1 MTANR
6 QLRTLLDTAGLV
18 WLHPKELWEQTALRL
33 LERVSQ
39 ALGIGKRT
47 LMDIWKEYERP
58 GTPWTTPRFG
68 PVSPAALDA
77 ALQADGD
84 SLDTRIVRLNWQG
97 GLFARGMQM
106 LRWVD
111 VAEAGQAWVIA
122 VERRGIPSALWPR
135 LAWWRL
141 SGGKWLLGGGGGEA
155 FGQASRQRFLSD
167 TDWRKPPWRSCG
179 VGGPFKRTNG
189 NGFLHLRKTGPVPSE
204 NGCWSDGISFGGRP
218 VACV

>member
-6 QLRTLLDTAGLV
+6 QLRTLLDTAGLA

-122 VERRGIPSALWPR
+122 VERRGIPSAL
-135 LAWWRL
+135 
-141 SGGKWLLGGGGGEA
+141 
-155 FGQASRQRFLSD
+155 
-167 TDWRKPPWRSCG
+167 
-179 VGGPFKRTNG
+179 
-189 NGFLHLRKTGPVPSE
+189 
-204 NGCWSDGISFGGRP
+204 
-218 VACV
+218 

>member
-6 QLRTLLDTAGLV
+6 QLRTLLDTAGLA

-141 SGGKWLLGGGGGEA
+141 SGGEWLLGGGNGVRAGQSAEIFVRYGLEEA
-155 FGQASRQRFLSD
+155 SLAQLRGWGTVQEDQRKRFLA
-167 TDWRKPPWRSCG
+167 
-179 VGGPFKRTNG
+179 FA
-189 NGFLHLRKTGPVPSE
+189 E
-204 NGCWSDGISFGGRP
+204 NRAGSI
-218 VACV
+218 

>member
-6 QLRTLLDTAGLV
+6 QLRTLLDTAGLA
-18 WLHPKELWEQTALRL
+18 WLHPKELWEQPALRL

-141 SGGKWLLGGGGGEA
+141 SGGKWLLGGGEGVRAGQSAEIFVRYGLEEA
-155 FGQASRQRFLSD
+155 SLAQLRGWGTVQEDQRKRFLA
-167 TDWRKPPWRSCG
+167 
-179 VGGPFKRTNG
+179 FA
-189 NGFLHLRKTGPVPSE
+189 E
-204 NGCWSDGISFGGRP
+204 NRAGSI
-218 VACV
+218 